1 MKEFNTKQFAEL
13 LENEGFI
20 NAVKRF
26 KAFAER
32 KQSRT
37 LKALPKLQNA
47 LKTHEIDHYKAF
59 KGFCVMF
66 GKNSGE
72 SKVNISFVF
81 SDRFQ
86 KPTKVRCYKDV
97 SELANIQ
104 TSEELWKLL
113 RELFAKEVTNTLIG
127 NFKAKKP
134 ANKAFKT

>member
-13 LENEGFI
+13 LEREGFI

-26 KAFAER
+26 KAFTEQN
-32 KQSRT
+32 KSKM
-37 LKALPKLQNA
+37 LKALPNLQKG

-72 SKVNISFVF
+72 SKINISFVF
-81 SDRFQ
+81 CDHFQ

-104 TSEELWKLL
+104 TSKELWKLL

-127 NFKAKKP
+127 NLKAKKP
-134 ANKAFKT
+134 AKQSV

>member
-1 MKEFNTKQFAEL
+1 MKEFNIKQFAEL
-13 LENEGFI
+13 LESEGFI
-20 NAVKRF
+20 NAVERF
-26 KAFAER
+26 KEFSAR

-72 SKVNISFVF
+72 NKINISFVF

-104 TSEELWKLL
+104 TSKELWKLL
-113 RELFAKEVTNTLIG
+113 HELFAKEVTNTLIG
-127 NFKAKKP
+127 NLKAKKP
-134 ANKAFKT
+134 AKQSV